1 MAAHTPK
8 GEAIQKFIQHEDLLA
23 KDWIIRMEE
32 EPNNPA
38 VLLTAHRDDQ
48 VGREGE
54 KSLEVHTRQ
63 VRLQDDE
70 LDEATR
76 TMIRRWMQS
85 L

>member
-8 GEAIQKFIQHEDLLA
+8 GEAIEKFVHHEASSA

-32 EPNNPA
+32 EPDNPA
-38 VLLTAHRDDQ
+38 VMLRAQRDDQ
-48 VGREGE
+48 ADAERL

-70 LDEATR
+70 LDESTK
-76 TMIRRWMQS
+76 TMIRRWMHS